1 MSEHG
6 PGRPGGDRPGRGVR
20 LGIDVGSVR
29 VGVAVS
35 DPDGLLAV
43 PLVTLARDVRSGGDL
58 DELAAL
64 VGERGVVEV
73 VVGLPRHLSGAEGSA
88 VAAARSYADR
98 LRARIAPVPVRLVD
112 ERLTTVTA
120 QRDLRAAGV
129 RGRDAR
135 AVVDQA
141 AAAAILQGA
150 LDALRPPR
158 ALPDPAAASDGAA
171 SADPAAMSDMPLP
184 PDLRGRGRGG
194 RAARGPGRGRPRSGR
209 L

>member
-1 MSEHG
+1 MSV
-6 PGRPGGDRPGRGVR
+6 DRPGVR

-29 VGVAVS
+29 VGVAVG

-43 PLVTLARDVRSGGDL
+43 PLTTLARDAREGRDL
-58 DELAAL
+58 DELVAL
-64 VGERGVVEV
+64 VAERGAVEV
-73 VVGLPRHLSGAEGSA
+73 VVGLPRHLSGAEGTA

-141 AAAAILQGA
+141 AAAAILQSA
-150 LDALRPPR
+150 LDALRPAP
-158 ALPDPAAASDGAA
+158 ALPDPAATPD
-171 SADPAAMSDMPLP
+171 LP
-184 PDLRGRGRGG
+184 PLHDGRGRGRGG
-194 RAARGPGRGRPRSGR
+194 RAARGAGRGRPRSGR